1 LSKNIKKVKFFLL
14 LFLFTL
20 NTLEQNTIALPHVIN
35 YNKQTYGGGLQ
46 NWKVRQDKNG
56 LIYVANNEGL
66 LTCDG
71 TFWNLYPLPNKTI
84 MRSLEIGDD
93 GRIYTG
99 GQDEI
104 GYFQAGASGRLEY
117 HSLLDLLPAKSR
129 VFGDVWEI
137 VLYDKEVFFR
147 CSYHI
152 FRLAGGKVTDC
163 APESN
168 WQFLGKCNGKLY
180 AESSE
185 SGLRVWEGNNW
196 LPAISNSSL
205 LIHDPI
211 TGMIPLANGGALVA
225 TLKSGLFTFKGTEL
239 SSSGFSNEETFKK
252 ERIYAAASLD
262 TNRIVLAT
270 SNAGIFVIDTSGNII
285 QSISAAEGL
294 QNDNVLSVLP
304 DREGN
309 IWLGLDNGIDFIT
322 YNNAVKQIN
331 PLYQNSSGYAAIV
344 FEKHLY
350 IGTANGLYSTAL
362 QDMAD
367 LSFSRGHFEQI
378 ANTTG
383 QTWGLANIN
392 NHLLLGH
399 HEGAFEIK
407 NNTAVHVTGNSGFW
421 NFSSYGSSPEAPQM
435 LAGTYNGLQI
445 FSVASNGFTPVS
457 SIPDFSE
464 SSRYV
469 ATDSDNNI
477 WVSHP
482 YHGIYKIAPRAG
494 GGYSIQKFTEKEGLP
509 SMLNNHIFKIR
520 NEIVAATTKGIYVLN
535 SAKNHFEQS
544 AYFNKIL
551 GSQSIRYLKE
561 SPAGNIWFIHD
572 KSLGVI
578 DMTGKKP
585 FIIPFPAL
593 TNKML
598 SGFEFIYPLNE
609 SNIFLSGEKGFYH
622 INYEKFKKNIPS
634 LVVQIR
640 SVRILDKTDSLL
652 FGGYFAPVNEQQVQS
667 KQIPSLADHWKTIH
681 FDFSAVSFGNQSDLE
696 YAYRLTGFEDKWSEW
711 GKRTDKE
718 YTNLNAG
725 NYSFDVKVRNSIN
738 MESAEAHYQFK
749 ILPPWYLTRLAAL
762 LYMLILAAGLYLIYK
777 WLKRKFRL
785 QRQKYEAEQ
794 KKLRYIHD
802 LEQSKIKN
810 ELVALQNEKL
820 EADIS
825 FKNAELAASAMNLVK
840 KGELLTKIKK
850 DLAHVSKEIRNPEAL
865 TVINKMV
872 KTVGDDDNL
881 DKEWEQFAKHFDSVH
896 SDFIVSLKEKHPTL
910 TGNELK
916 LCANLRMN
924 LSTKEIAQLMNI
936 SVRGVEIG
944 RYRLRKK
951 LQLEAGMNLFDYL
964 MTI

>member
-1 LSKNIKKVKFFLL
+1 MKFFLILL
-14 LFLFTL
+14 LFPINVLA
-20 NTLEQNTIALPHVIN
+20 QNTIALPHVVN
-35 YNKQTYGGGLQ
+35 YNKQSYSGGLQ

-66 LTCDG
+66 LTYDG

-84 MRSLEIGDD
+84 VRSLEISDD
-93 GRIYTG
+93 SRIYVG

-104 GYFQAGASGRLEY
+104 GYFQAGKSGRLEY
-117 HSLLDLLPAKSR
+117 HSLLDLMPAKSR

-137 VLYDKEVFFR
+137 VIYNKEVFFR
-147 CSYHI
+147 CSYHV
-152 FRLAGGKVTDC
+152 FRLAAGRVTDC

-180 AESSE
+180 AEDSK
-185 SGLRVWEGNNW
+185 SGLNVWEGDNW
-196 LPAISNSSL
+196 LPAISNSSFL
-205 LIHDPI
+205 SHDPI
-211 TGMIPLANGGALVA
+211 TGMIPLASGGALVT

-239 SSSGFSNEETFKK
+239 SPSGFSNEEVFKK

-262 TNRIVLAT
+262 TDRIVLAT

-294 QNDNVLSVLP
+294 QNDNVLSILP

-344 FEKHLY
+344 FDKHLY

-362 QDMAD
+362 QDMTD
-367 LSFSRGHFEQI
+367 LSFSRGHFEQV

-383 QTWGLANIN
+383 QTWGLADIN

-407 NNTAVHVTGNSGFW
+407 NNTAVHVAGNSGFW
-421 NFSSYGSSPEAPQM
+421 NFASYGSSPEVPQM

-445 FSVASNGFTPVS
+445 FNVANNGFTLAS

-469 ATDSDNNI
+469 ATDEEHNI

-482 YHGIYKIAPRAG
+482 YHGIYKISPVAG
-494 GGYSIQKFTEKEGLP
+494 GRYAIQKFTDKEGLP
-509 SMLNNHIFKIR
+509 SVLNNHIFKIK

-535 SAKNHFEQS
+535 AAKNRFEQS
-544 AYFNKIL
+544 TYYYNIL
-551 GSQSIRYLKE
+551 GNQSIRYLKE

-572 KSLGVI
+572 KTLGVI
-578 DMTGKKP
+578 DMSGKKP

-598 SGFEFIYPLNE
+598 SGFEFIYPLDE

-652 FGGYFAPVNEQQVQS
+652 FGGYFAPVNAQQVQA
-667 KQIPSLADHWKTIH
+667 KEIPSLADHWKTIH
-681 FDFSAVSFGNQSDLE
+681 FDFSAVSFGNQTDLE
-696 YAYRLTGFEDKWSEW
+696 YSYRLTGFEEKWSEW

-725 NYSFDVKVRNSIN
+725 SYSFDVKVRNSIN
-738 MESAEAHYQFK
+738 MESAAAHYKFEV
-749 ILPPWYLTRLAAL
+749 LPPWYLTRIAML
-762 LYMLILAAGLYLIYK
+762 LYLLILAAGMYLAYK
-777 WLKRKFRL
+777 WLKKKFRL
-785 QRQKYEAEQ
+785 QRQKYEEEQ

-810 ELVALQNEKL
+810 ELIALQNEKL

-872 KTVGDDDNL
+872 KTVGEDDNL

-951 LQLEAGMNLFDYL
+951 LQLDAGVNLFDYL